1 MRVVRDSGAERV
13 LVTHG
18 YNTVVAR
25 WLTEQGVEAIEGPV
39 PRIGGRD
46 AGTAQGIS
54 VYTRD
59 PDDNLLEF
67 ISYDADDVARYS
79 GSA

>member
-1 MRVVRDSGAERV
+1 MNSRRLSSGSRVYT
-13 LVTHG
+13 LMPC
-18 YNTVVAR
+18 
-25 WLTEQGVEAIEGPV
+25 PV
-39 PRIGGRD
+39 PRIGGRG
-46 AGTAQGIS
+46 AGTGQGIS

-67 ISYDADDVARYS
+67 ISYDAGDVARYS

>member
-1 MRVVRDSGAERV
+1 MA
-13 LVTHG
+13 
-18 YNTVVAR
+18 
-25 WLTEQGVEAIEGPV
+25 
-39 PRIGGRD
+39 RIGGRG
-46 AGTAQGIS
+46 AGTGQGIS

-67 ISYDADDVARYS
+67 ISYDADDVTRYA